1 MILCR
6 ALFFSALSDYTCLS
20 FLAVVSIEREK
31 VVTVPINEL
40 RVLVKC
46 HLHDSKV
53 VSFRIDVQDARKTGS
68 KVEASAS

>member
-1 MILCR
+1 MILCLT
-6 ALFFSALSDYTCLS
+6 LFFSAMSDYPCLY

-31 VVTVPINEL
+31 VVTVSINEL

-46 HLHDSKV
+46 HLHNSKV